1 MSRSRGALLILA
13 ATLCWSTGGVFVR
26 AVDADAWTIVFWRSL
41 ALALVLAAAIVLRHG
56 RRAPA
61 QFRAIGWAG
70 LLSALLVAASFV
82 FFILAISLTLIANV
96 VVIMSAAPL
105 ISALLG
111 RIVLG
116 ECLKPATLAAIG
128 ASVCGIAVMVWD
140 QGLAEART
148 SALLGGLCAF
158 AVAVTFGV
166 NIVVIRAARHVDMLP
181 AMSLAG
187 LFAALAALAFGAPA
201 AIGAADTGLLV
212 TMGCVQL
219 ALGLFLF
226 VRGAPHLTAAEVG
239 LLTLFEVVLAPIWV
253 WIGFDETPSPATLAG
268 GAIVIAALAAHSALG
283 IRRGKPP
290 LGMA

>member
-26 AVDADAWTIVFWRSL
+26 AVEADAWTIVFWRSL

-61 QFRAIGWAG
+61 RFRAIGWAG

-96 VVIMSAAPL
+96 LVIMSAAPL

-111 RIVLG
+111 RIALG
-116 ECLKPATLAAIG
+116 ERLKPATLAAIG
-128 ASVCGIAVMVWD
+128 AAACGIAVMVWD
-140 QGLAEART
+140 QGTGPAHT

-158 AVAVTFGV
+158 VVAVTFGA

-187 LFAALAALAFGAPA
+187 LIAALAALAFGAPA
-201 AIGAADTGLLV
+201 AIAAADTGLLV

-253 WIGFDETPSPATLAG
+253 WIGFDETPSAATLAG
-268 GAIVIAALAAHSALG
+268 GAIVITALAAHSALG
-283 IRRGKPP
+283 IRRSKPP
-290 LGMA
+290 VGMA

>member
-26 AVDADAWTIVFWRSL
+26 AVEADAWTIVFWRSL
-41 ALALVLAAAIVLRHG
+41 ALALVLASAIVLRHG

-70 LLSALLVAASFV
+70 LLSGLLVAASFI
-82 FFILAISLTLIANV
+82 FFILAISMTLIANAL
-96 VVIMSAAPL
+96 VIMSAAPL
-105 ISALLG
+105 VSALLG
-111 RIVLG
+111 RIALG
-116 ECLKPATLAAIG
+116 ERLKPATLAAIG
-128 ASVCGIAVMVWD
+128 AAVCGIAVMVWD
-140 QGLAEART
+140 QGLGEART
-148 SALLGGLCAF
+148 SALLGSLCAF

-201 AIGAADTGLLV
+201 AIGAADTGLLG

-253 WIGFDETPSPATLAG
+253 WIGFDETPSAATLAG

-283 IRRGKPP
+283 IRRSKPP
-290 LGMA
+290 VGLA